1 MPIHLQLHDG
11 LLEAACQGKLTAQ
24 DFKRLKVT
32 LRDIEARLEV
42 TPDRISDVTGTD
54 VSDLDS
60 EDLVLF
66 AEYRRSAILKNKVKS
81 AVIVPKGSV
90 QYGLARMFMAHN
102 QNPDI
107 EIKIFY
113 DSASAYDW
121 LGRKTKPSTNA
132 NPKA

>member
-1 MPIHLQLHDG
+1 MPIHLQIHDG
-11 LLEAACQGKLTAQ
+11 LLEAACHGKLTAA
-24 DFKRLKVT
+24 DLKHLKLT

-42 TPDRISDVTGTD
+42 TPDRVSDLTGAD

-60 EDLVLF
+60 EDLVLL
-66 AEYRRSAILKNKVKS
+66 AEYRRAAVLKNKVKS
-81 AVIVPKGSV
+81 AIIVPKASV

-113 DSASAYDW
+113 DYASAHDW
-121 LGRKTKPSTNA
+121 LGRETKPSTNPI
-132 NPKA
+132 PKA